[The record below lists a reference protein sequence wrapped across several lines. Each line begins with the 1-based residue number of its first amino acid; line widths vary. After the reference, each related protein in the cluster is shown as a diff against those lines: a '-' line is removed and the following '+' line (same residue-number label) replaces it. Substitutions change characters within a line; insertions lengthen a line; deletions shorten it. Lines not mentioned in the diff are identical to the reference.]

1 MSTESAASGGG
12 SVGEEFD
19 ANIGLLGAVAIGVG
33 TMIAAGIFVLSGLAV
48 SKVGTVAIVSFLL
61 AALVACITA
70 GAYAEFSSVYQESG
84 GGYMYVDKTFDTDL
98 TYLMGWTMILG
109 YPASAAFYL
118 ASFSD
123 WFAEFIYPLM
133 GIPHGSAPYWIPG
146 LAVLALLVGLNVKGG
161 EESNKFQI
169 GVTALKVALIAL
181 FLYGGLKTF
190 QADVVT
196 TSFAQHIGELTK
208 IGTTSALV
216 FITFF
221 GFSAIATNAEEIK
234 KPGRTIPRAIYV
246 SIAFVVFVY
255 TLVVLVIVLAVNDGA
270 FKQFLA
276 GQVPAVGAPSEAVG
290 YIASHGEVAMAYA
303 AQYYLGN
310 VGFYIIIVGALF
322 SMLSAANATIL
333 AGSRVNLALS
343 RRGHLPSGFE
353 ELSESGTPYK
363 AVLLTGAFIL
373 TFLVVFTIVFGRALG
388 LFGLELGV
396 EGVTQFANALLI
408 SGLTVVNVALI
419 FSRRRH
425 PDLDRG
431 FEVPLVPYL
440 PVVGI
445 LANLVLLYNVGW
457 TALGIALV
465 AELVGA
471 ALYFVLASDASEEEL
486 EAETPTAT
494 SQPTLHGRDYRLLV
508 SIADV
513 DDVGQLMRTAVDLV
527 RDRDGEI
534 LVLNVV
540 NTPRQMSLGDQRRVA
555 SQENR
560 RLVREA
566 MSVAEEAGVPVS
578 GTVRYAHEPENA
590 ILNTAEQYDT
600 GGILVGWGGDR
611 SGRRNVVLG
620 STVDD
625 VVREADADVFVEK
638 VGDGAA
644 EAADGHVRS
653 VLLPIAGG
661 PHTELAAETA
671 RVIAESTGASVHAV
685 RVVSPADGSV
695 ADAESH
701 LQSVADVFEGSDV
714 HLETRVIEHDDVSAA
729 LVEAAADHDLTVVGS
744 SREGLF
750 EQNVFGTVPENVG
763 DGVRAPTLMVQRDV
777 GASSRFRRLLG
788 SD

>member
-1 MSTESAASGGG
+1 MSAESANGSGGD
-12 SVGEEFD
+12 VGEEFD

-48 SKVGTVAIVSFLL
+48 SKVGTVAIVSFVL

-98 TYLMGWTMILG
+98 TYIMGWTMILG

-123 WFAEFIYPLM
+123 WFAEFIYPLF

-146 LAVLALLVGLNVKGG
+146 LAVLGLLVFLNVKGG

-181 FLYGGLKTF
+181 FLYGGLQTF
-190 QADVVT
+190 DAGVVT
-196 TSFAQHIGELTK
+196 TSFAENIGKLTQ

-234 KPGRTIPRAIYV
+234 KPGRTIPRAIYI

-255 TLVVLVIVLAVNDGA
+255 TLVVLVIVLAVNDQA

-276 GQVPAVGAPSEAVG
+276 GQVSAVNGPSGAVE

-333 AGSRVNLALS
+333 AGSRVNLALA

-353 ELSESGTPYK
+353 DISESGTPHK
-363 AVLLTGAFIL
+363 SVMLTGGFILAFIVL
-373 TFLVVFTIVFGRALG
+373 FTIVFGRAVG
-388 LFGLELGV
+388 LLGLELGV

-408 SGLTVVNVALI
+408 TGLTVVNVALI

-425 PDLDRG
+425 SDLDRD
-431 FEVPLVPYL
+431 FSVPLVPYL
-440 PVVGI
+440 PIVGV
-445 LANLVLLYNVGW
+445 LANVVLLYNTGW
-457 TALGIALV
+457 TALTIALI

-471 ALYFVLASDASEEEL
+471 AVYFLFISGKTEAEIEE
-486 EAETPTAT
+486 ETPTAV
-494 SQPTLHGRDYRLLV
+494 SEPTLHDRDYQLVV
-508 SIADV
+508 SIADA
-513 DDVGQLMRTAVDLV
+513 DDVGQLMRTAIDLV

-540 NTPRQMSLGDQRRVA
+540 DTPRQMSLGEQRRTA
-555 SQENR
+555 SER
-560 RLVREA
+560 HRDLVREA
-566 MSVAEEAGVPVS
+566 MDVARDADVPVS

-590 ILNTAEQYDT
+590 ILNTAEQYDSD
-600 GGILVGWGGDR
+600 GVLMGWGGRR
-611 SGRRNVVLG
+611 SGRRSVVLG

-638 VGDGAA
+638 VGQVTADDT
-644 EAADGHVRS
+644 DGHVDS
-653 VLLPIAGG
+653 IFLPIAGG
-661 PHTELAAETA
+661 PHA
-671 RVIAESTGASVHAV
+671 
-685 RVVSPADGSV
+685 
-695 ADAESH
+695 
-701 LQSVADVFEGSDV
+701 
-714 HLETRVIEHDDVSAA
+714 
-729 LVEAAADHDLTVVGS
+729 
-744 SREGLF
+744 
-750 EQNVFGTVPENVG
+750 
-763 DGVRAPTLMVQRDV
+763 
-777 GASSRFRRLLG
+777 
-788 SD
+788 